1 MAGKVRLAIDADRPL
16 RHALEVR
23 HDSFRDPCFIRLLR
37 RHGVAGVFADS
48 AGRWPYFEDLTAD
61 FAYLRL
67 HGDEELY
74 ASGYT
79 DSALETWARR
89 IDTWSRGRQID
100 RAQTL
105 SESQARLRKARDV
118 YCYFDNDVKVRAPV
132 DAHNLSDRL
141 GLSWQPQQ
149 ATVGKAA

>member
-1 MAGKVRLAIDADRPL
+1 LMHGRTRLAIDADRPL

-23 HDSFRDPCFIRLLR
+23 HDSFRDEAFIRVLR
-37 RHGVAGVFADS
+37 RHNVAGVFADT
-48 AGRWPYFEDLTAD
+48 AGRWPYFEDLTTD

-79 DSALETWARR
+79 DAALKCWAKR
-89 IDTWSRGRQID
+89 IDKWSRGGQVD
-100 RAQTL
+100 KPQTL
-105 SESQARLRKARDV
+105 SDSAPRLRKTRDV

-132 DAHNLSDRL
+132 DAHSLSARL
-141 GLSWQPQQ
+141 GLHWQP
-149 ATVGKAA
+149 ADRAA